1 MEIPATFKRLV
12 TIVFNQQ
19 HRKSPLQIHY
29 LALSLDEHQQG
40 QLRRLGI
47 WIGDRK
53 NCSAAFMM

>member
-47 WIGDRK
+47 
-53 NCSAAFMM
+53 